1 MEIIQNLWPGDD
13 PFGTDR
19 HQILR
24 AVKHE
29 LGPAAREFNF
39 NAYAD
44 VRSQFQYHLETLPN
58 ELSGTIGT
66 STVFAAWNAAI
77 YVAQIEDQRLTEVVR
92 AQSYLEA
99 TQAILH
105 KYGGLWFNDES
116 YVISRHRD

>member
-1 MEIIQNLWPGDD
+1 
-13 PFGTDR
+13 
-19 HQILR
+19 
-24 AVKHE
+24 
-29 LGPAAREFNF
+29 
-39 NAYAD
+39 
-44 VRSQFQYHLETLPN
+44 
-58 ELSGTIGT
+58 LSGTIGT

-77 YVAQIEDQRLTEVVR
+77 YVAQVEDQRLTEVVR

>member
-1 MEIIQNLWPGDD
+1 M
-13 PFGTDR
+13 
-19 HQILR
+19 
-24 AVKHE
+24 
-29 LGPAAREFNF
+29 
-39 NAYAD
+39 
-44 VRSQFQYHLETLPN
+44 RSQFQYHLETLPN

-77 YVAQIEDQRLTEVVR
+77 YVAQVEDQRLTEVGR

-99 TQAILH
+99 TQAILY

>member
-1 MEIIQNLWPGDD
+1 MEIIQGLWPGDD
-13 PFGTDR
+13 PFLTDR

-39 NAYAD
+39 NAYSD

-77 YVAQIEDQRLTEVVR
+77 YVGQVDDVRLTEATKSGR
-92 AQSYLEA
+92 YLAA
-99 TQAILH
+99 TSAVLQ
-105 KYGGLWFNDES
+105 KYGGLWFSDES